1 MAMIRLLSVGSRGD
15 LQPYLAIL
23 LELQRRGHSVQLIG
37 SINFE
42 AIATEH
48 AVPFV
53 PLPGD
58 YRQLLRSK
66 QGLKMMR
73 GRPVQLVSKQL
84 LEAMLTTADAAMAG
98 TDLLLLT
105 PLALWGYHL
114 AEAEGCPLMVLSPI
128 PIIATGNFAF
138 LQFPGS
144 ADPAPPSRIGQRLR
158 GRLNRLSYHSVS
170 LLKWRQDSG
179 VIQTWRR
186 NKGLAPLPWGGARS
200 RRDAPAQLANPAVLH
215 LFSPRVLARPA
226 DWQESASVAGYCFL
240 ESRPGAGEIL
250 ASSYQPVDELRE
262 FLDSGDRPFYA
273 GFGSMISRDPAA
285 LGSLLVEAAR
295 IAGQRLIL
303 SPGWG
308 RIVPRTALPAS
319 VYVLEECPH
328 SWLFP
333 QLRGAI
339 HHGGAGT
346 TATTLR
352 HGLPSTVVAFFAD
365 QPAWG
370 RTLERLGV
378 SPATHRL
385 PSLSAETLA
394 RSMGAIANNPSFRI
408 RAQELQ
414 QMLGG
419 ENGVGNVVAAI
430 EAKLIEDGVMEQG
443 SAATQPRK

>member
-138 LQFPGS
+138 LQFPGP

-186 NKGLAPLPWGGARS
+186 NRGLAPLPWGGARS

-273 GFGSMISRDPAA
+273 GFGSMIARDPAA

-385 PSLSAETLA
+385 PSVSAESLA
-394 RSMGAIANNPSFRI
+394 ISMGAIADNPSFRQ
-408 RAQELQ
+408 RARELQ
-414 QMLGG
+414 QMLAG
-419 ENGVGNVVAAI
+419 EDGVANVVAEI
-430 EAKLIEDGVMEQG
+430 EARLIRD
-443 SAATQPRK
+443 

>member
-1 MAMIRLLSVGSRGD
+1 MATIRLLSVGSRGD

-23 LELQRRGHSVQLIG
+23 RELQRRGHAIQLIG

-42 AIATEH
+42 AIATAH

-58 YRQLLRSK
+58 YRQLLASK
-66 QGLKMMR
+66 QGL
-73 GRPVQLVSKQL
+73 
-84 LEAMLTTADAAMAG
+84 EAMLKTAAAA
-98 TDLLLLT
+98 
-105 PLALWGYHL
+105 
-114 AEAEGCPLMVLSPI
+114 
-128 PIIATGNFAF
+128 
-138 LQFPGS
+138 
-144 ADPAPPSRIGQRLR
+144 
-158 GRLNRLSYHSVS
+158 
-170 LLKWRQDSG
+170 
-179 VIQTWRR
+179 
-186 NKGLAPLPWGGARS
+186 
-200 RRDAPAQLANPAVLH
+200 AQLANPTVLH
-215 LFSPRVLARPA
+215 LFSPQVLARPA

-240 ESRPGAGEIL
+240 ESPSAADEIL
-250 ASSYQPVDELRE
+250 ACSYQPADELRE

-273 GFGSMISRDPAA
+273 GFGSMIAPDPAA
-285 LGSLLVEAAR
+285 LGSLVVEAAR
-295 IAGQRLIL
+295 LEGQRLIL

-333 QLRGAI
+333 QLKGAI

-365 QPAWG
+365 QLAWG

-385 PSLSAETLA
+385 PTLSAESLA
-394 RSMGAIANNPSFRI
+394 LSMGAIANNPSFRI
-408 RAQELQ
+408 RARELQ
-414 QMLGG
+414 QLLGG
-419 ENGVGNVVAAI
+419 EDGVANVVAAI
-430 EAKLIEDGVMEQG
+430 EAKLIKDGVMTPDC
-443 SAATQPRK
+443 SAR

>member
-138 LQFPGS
+138 LQFPGP

-186 NKGLAPLPWGGARS
+186 NRGLAPLPWGGARS

-385 PSLSAETLA
+385 PSVSAETLA
-394 RSMGAIANNPSFRI
+394 ISMGAIADNPSFRQ
-408 RAQELQ
+408 RARELQ
-414 QMLGG
+414 QMLAG
-419 ENGVGNVVAAI
+419 EDGVANVVAEI
-430 EAKLIEDGVMEQG
+430 EARLIRD
-443 SAATQPRK
+443 

>member
-84 LEAMLTTADAAMAG
+84 LEAMLTTADTAMAG

-138 LQFPGS
+138 LQFPGP

-385 PSLSAETLA
+385 PSVSAETLA
-394 RSMGAIANNPSFRI
+394 ISMGAIADNPSFRQ
-408 RAQELQ
+408 RARELQ
-414 QMLGG
+414 QMLAG
-419 ENGVGNVVAAI
+419 EDGVANVVAEI
-430 EAKLIEDGVMEQG
+430 EARLIRD
-443 SAATQPRK
+443 

>member
-138 LQFPGS
+138 LQFPGP

-186 NKGLAPLPWGGARS
+186 NRGLAPLPWGGARS

-273 GFGSMISRDPAA
+273 GFGSMIARDPAA

-385 PSLSAETLA
+385 SSVSAETLA
-394 RSMGAIANNPSFRI
+394 ISMGAIADNPSFRQ
-408 RAQELQ
+408 RARELQ
-414 QMLGG
+414 QMLAG
-419 ENGVGNVVAAI
+419 EDGVANVVAEI
-430 EAKLIEDGVMEQG
+430 EARLIRD
-443 SAATQPRK
+443 